1 MILLM
6 NMPGNRCLSSKDTR
20 GHLYFD
26 IVKNTKKHQN
36 IHLLNTQCSCM
47 NDNDVP
53 QHQKV

>member
-26 IVKNTKKHQN
+26 IVKNTKKTSKSPS
-36 IHLLNTQCSCM
+36 IEYI
-47 NDNDVP
+47 V
-53 QHQKV
+53 